1 MVIDTSRFSVGDTYA
16 IDGSAFNV
24 EVTDDTYAE
33 LAEMKLI
40 YSFEKGYSDDAK
52 STAKLVDVRKLERA
66 SYVKWIN
73 LLASNKTCKIEFINN
88 NVRRKI
94 IGEAWI
100 LDGRYDSTVKKN
112 MLENL

>member
-1 MVIDTSRFSVGDTYA
+1 
-16 IDGSAFNV
+16 
-24 EVTDDTYAE
+24 
-33 LAEMKLI
+33 MKLI
-40 YSFEKGYSDDAK
+40 YSFEKGYADDTRSK
-52 STAKLVDVRKLERA
+52 AKLVDVRKLERS

-112 MLENL
+112 MLKNLSFYKGKGYDTVLVRFDCAEDKEKLV